1 MATSGREPKFPRPS
15 SLQGGMSISRTGAQS
30 KVLHSEKDRYSCW
43 SPFPMGQRPKNTLYK
58 ASSYLLQHL
67 IHRYQES
74 DVDRNYYDL
83 EEGEGE
89 VESEVSSESEMLN
102 FEGGFDGVLRE
113 EVVAEKLY
121 QLGRSGSGTEQVYLS
136 LTLSDLDLTDVSIL
150 CGYVHLQ
157 KLDLSVNKIED
168 LSCVSCMPYLL
179 ELNASQNHLKTFFN
193 FKPPKNLKQVDFS
206 CNQISEMC
214 SLSAYE
220 SLTKLI
226 LDSNEIT
233 EISGLELCSSLTYL
247 SLANNRI
254 TTINGLGM
262 LPIKILCLSNNQI
275 EKITGLDDLRVLQI
289 LDLSQN
295 QISSLQGLEGHDFL
309 EVINLEDNKIAELD
323 EIEYIENLPLLRVLN
338 LLRNPIREKPD
349 YWSFVIFMLL
359 RLTELDQKKIKV
371 DEKISAVNKYN
382 PPPEVVAAQD
392 HMTHVVNSVMQPQ
405 KIFDSTLPS
414 LDAPYP
420 MLVLAGPQACGKREL
435 AHRLCRQFSTYFRY
449 GACHTT
455 RLPYFGEGDRVDYH
469 FISQEVFDEM
479 QNTGKFILTYNYG
492 NHKYGLSRDTIE
504 GIARDGLASCVHMEI
519 EGVRSLKHS
528 YFEPRYILV
537 VPMDKQKYE
546 GYLRRKGLFSRAE
559 IEFAVSRVDLYIKI
573 NQKYPGYFDA
583 VINADDLDVAYQ
595 KLSKLIREYL
605 GFSEVTAKSLVPTTG
620 APSSKKTASG
630 VPAHLVPS
638 PRRLAKLQADGQV
651 TEHLSGM
658 QIPTKI
664 PENQSLAPSQNQ
676 ELTQEGA
683 APPKGL
689 SPESQVSTEPPAEPS
704 PSAPGLPQK
713 AQDLS
718 PNRKEADAQQSALS
732 STTATTDLPENEAR
746 TSGVKAGEEG
756 QPATTPS
763 QGPLQPP
770 DPPPAQGPQLAQDEE
785 SGEAR
790 VTPSSPPCSE
800 LPQGSDPAS
809 FGPQGIQKGDSA
821 SLPANS
827 SHHDPPRDPS
837 GPDKVTP
844 GPPPGDS
851 QEPSEEGV
859 PKAEVAR
866 VDTPY
871 PEMPHSQDS
880 TDTPQT
886 QDRGDPVT
894 LTPRSWLAPTRLPQ
908 PRVLAPFQSRRP
920 TPKLLSPSRD
930 EALGTASDQTVTPS
944 PRPLLAQDGDP
955 SKLPLISSPHSKQ
968 PANPSPHQGPSP
980 QQVQE
985 EKVREVKL
993 PLISPPVQEP
1003 SAAPHPPQEGE
1014 THLIKLPR
1022 ISTPFSEQ
1030 LPQNMAPSD
1039 SRSAKERQ
1047 TPNAGHSS
1055 SKKIPDTHASPQ
1067 NHEPGQPIGAR
1078 KKKLPGH
1085 RETAKGP
1092 AHLKRAPP
1100 GGHHAALQPESQR
1113 KPTPLRPPRH
1123 PNPSLP
1129 RSPQG
1134 NRRGK
1139 VQTPDIPEPPNT
1151 EPVPKD
1157 AQVREEK
1164 RGNVLHSRKK
1174 VDANLPADDLVQKG
1188 ARSKK
1193 GPALKRQDSGGLS
1206 QENTTTLSGDQATPE
1221 GQPPHRRTPQNEEVS
1236 AESVSEGSAACE
1248 HLRRKKEDHRRDRSQ
1263 TGETSSDPPGQDGM
1277 APIQQPVKDTQA
1289 EQGASQTGPSS
1300 VQRDRASRQQT
1311 KERGTWKHRGA
1322 PGNTS
1327 PAAPQNQAS
1336 AGEQGNWKGRLR
1348 ARGSQSTK
1356 V

>member
-58 ASSYLLQHL
+58 SSSYLLQHL
-67 IHRYQES
+67 IHRFQES

-247 SLANNRI
+247 SLANNKI

-338 LLRNPIREKPD
+338 LLRNPVQEKPD

-405 KIFDSTLPS
+405 RIFDSTLPS

-605 GFSEVTAKSLVPTTG
+605 GFSEVTAKSLVPTTAG

-683 APPKGL
+683 APQKGL

-732 STTATTDLPENEAR
+732 STTATTNLPENEAR
-746 TSGVKAGEEG
+746 TSGVKA
-756 QPATTPS
+756 
-763 QGPLQPP
+763 
-770 DPPPAQGPQLAQDEE
+770 DIKKPQLKPEKISRKLRVSNEFE
-785 SGEAR
+785 SLDFADRNYFVKLWAKLSGKKTPVERESLAR
-790 VTPSSPPCSE
+790 QYETARQTLMGNTPPQHTFLFQRGLVPAPIINNLRYFTALE
-800 LPQGSDPAS
+800 LKKS
-809 FGPQGIQKGDSA
+809 FELYGDYFKA
-821 SLPANS
+821 PF
-827 SHHDPPRDPS
+827 
-837 GPDKVTP
+837 
-844 GPPPGDS
+844 
-851 QEPSEEGV
+851 EPSEKSV
-859 PKAEVAR
+859 MDPRDSVQ
-866 VDTPY
+866 Y
-871 PEMPHSQDS
+871 PELLHSCPWSKELPFRPPEDSIYSHQDS
-880 TDTPQT
+880 VIDDTEDHALKALHKQAFPHGKGSLQHRRHT
-886 QDRGDPVT
+886 V
-894 LTPRSWLAPTRLPQ
+894 SAI
-908 PRVLAPFQSRRP
+908 SR
-920 TPKLLSPSRD
+920 
-930 EALGTASDQTVTPS
+930 
-944 PRPLLAQDGDP
+944 
-955 SKLPLISSPHSKQ
+955 
-968 PANPSPHQGPSP
+968 
-980 QQVQE
+980 
-985 EKVREVKL
+985 
-993 PLISPPVQEP
+993 
-1003 SAAPHPPQEGE
+1003 
-1014 THLIKLPR
+1014 
-1022 ISTPFSEQ
+1022 
-1030 LPQNMAPSD
+1030 
-1039 SRSAKERQ
+1039 
-1047 TPNAGHSS
+1047 
-1055 SKKIPDTHASPQ
+1055 
-1067 NHEPGQPIGAR
+1067 PGSNI
-1078 KKKLPGH
+1078 
-1085 RETAKGP
+1085 
-1092 AHLKRAPP
+1092 
-1100 GGHHAALQPESQR
+1100 
-1113 KPTPLRPPRH
+1113 KPTLPPI
-1123 PNPSLP
+1123 
-1129 RSPQG
+1129 PQG
-1134 NRRGK
+1134 
-1139 VQTPDIPEPPNT
+1139 
-1151 EPVPKD
+1151 
-1157 AQVREEK
+1157 
-1164 RGNVLHSRKK
+1164 RK
-1174 VDANLPADDLVQKG
+1174 
-1188 ARSKK
+1188 
-1193 GPALKRQDSGGLS
+1193 
-1206 QENTTTLSGDQATPE
+1206 
-1221 GQPPHRRTPQNEEVS
+1221 
-1236 AESVSEGSAACE
+1236 
-1248 HLRRKKEDHRRDRSQ
+1248 
-1263 TGETSSDPPGQDGM
+1263 
-1277 APIQQPVKDTQA
+1277 
-1289 EQGASQTGPSS
+1289 
-1300 VQRDRASRQQT
+1300 
-1311 KERGTWKHRGA
+1311 
-1322 PGNTS
+1322 
-1327 PAAPQNQAS
+1327 
-1336 AGEQGNWKGRLR
+1336 
-1348 ARGSQSTK
+1348 
-1356 V
+1356 